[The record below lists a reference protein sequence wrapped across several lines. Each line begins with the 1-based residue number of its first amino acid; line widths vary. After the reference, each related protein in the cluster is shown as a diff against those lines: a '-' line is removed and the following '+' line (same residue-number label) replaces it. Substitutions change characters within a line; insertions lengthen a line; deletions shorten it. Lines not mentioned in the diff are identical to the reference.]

1 MVFVPEG
8 KITQPANWKIPEVR
22 GKVSNNKS
30 GRERN
35 CKGKIKLNRDTC
47 AFEKKIG
54 EIKLRNIF

>member
-30 GRERN
+30 SRERN
-35 CKGKIKLNRDTC
+35 YKSKIKLKRTID
-47 AFEKKIG
+47 KKIIG
-54 EIKLRNIF
+54 GL

>member
-30 GRERN
+30 SRERN
-35 CKGKIKLNRDTC
+35 YTEILVQLRKNRRDKVKEHILANMLT
-47 AFEKKIG
+47 
-54 EIKLRNIF
+54 